1 VPSKAKEAL
10 MTEGSMPPAQRITKS
25 HSAGEQ
31 EHLREDAGMESGL
44 AQGQEPDE
52 HLRERIGVPGG
63 AERKDDDK
71 SLIDKAREK
80 LTGG

>member
-1 VPSKAKEAL
+1 
-10 MTEGSMPPAQRITKS
+10 MTEGSMPPAERPTKS
-25 HSAGEQ
+25 HSSGEQ

-44 AQGQEPDE
+44 AQGEEPDE
-52 HLRERIGVPGG
+52 HLRECDGEPGG

-71 SLIDKAREK
+71 SLIDKARQK

>member
-1 VPSKAKEAL
+1 
-10 MTEGSMPPAQRITKS
+10 MTEGSMPPAERPTMS
-25 HSAGEQ
+25 HIAGEQ

-52 HLRERIGVPGG
+52 HLRERGGKPGG

-71 SLIDKAREK
+71 SFIDKAREK